1 MKREFSYVLI
11 GVAVLSMIVWFILP
25 VFAFVLA
32 VPLYSITGM
41 TLANR
46 INQLMFIPL
55 VLGAVMIVGAALKN
69 KPIMITAAGIQL
81 LVAILT
87 MIFKKEC
94 IVEGNGKF
102 IIDTATLLLNAL
114 KDQIQQW
121 TGASITGEN
130 IREIINILSNYIQPG
145 LGWVLHIIITA
156 AYLLIA
162 CLAPVAKSSSSSSGT
177 GDTSPTVPNNM
188 TYTFPQRN
196 GYNSRT

>member
-11 GVAVLSMIVWFILP
+11 GVAVLSMIVWFVLP
-25 VFAFVLA
+25 VFSFVLA
-32 VPLYSITGM
+32 IPLYNITGM

-55 VLGAVMIVGAALKN
+55 VLGAIMVVGAAMKN
-69 KPIMITAAGIQL
+69 KPIMITAAVIQL
-81 LVAILT
+81 LTAILT
-87 MIFKKEC
+87 MVFKKEC

-102 IIDTATLLLNAL
+102 IVDTATLLLNAL

-121 TGASITGEN
+121 TGTSITGEN

-162 CLAPVAKSSSSSSGT
+162 CLAPVAKSSSSSGT
-177 GDTSPTVPNNM
+177 GDPSPTAPINM
-188 TYTFPQRN
+188 TYTSPQRN